1 MSWNN
6 QGGGPWGGGGNNQ
19 GPWGSGPKK
28 PNGGGGNGGGGGG
41 PTPPDLEEM
50 LRKSQENMKRF
61 MPGGGG
67 VGGGKLIVLGAIV
80 LFAVWMAFGFFRVD
94 AGHQGVQLVFGKYV
108 KSAEPGLHWNFPA
121 PIGDTLTPDVTTVR
135 QVSIGNGGSSGR
147 FSSTR
152 GTGGES
158 LMLTGDQNIA
168 DVEFTVF
175 WVVNDAAKFLFN
187 IRDPEATVRAAA
199 QSAMREVIGQ
209 MDLVKANTTGRDE
222 AASSAQALIQQ
233 ILDQYDA
240 GISVSGVNLAK
251 VDPPQAVIEAFNDVQ
266 SARQDK
272 ERKQNEAEAYRNKI
286 VPTARGEAQKNI
298 QEAEAYK
305 ERVIKDAEGEA
316 KRFISVYNSYAANKD
331 VTRERLFLETM
342 QEVLKGSEKVIL
354 DNNGQGGQG
363 VVPYL
368 PLRELQKKGGQ

>member
-6 QGGGPWGGGGNNQ
+6 QGGGPWGGGGKDQ
-19 GPWGSGPKK
+19 GPWSQGPKR
-28 PNGGGGNGGGGGG
+28 PNGGGGGNGG

-50 LRKSQENMKRF
+50 LRKSQENMKKF

-67 VGGGKLIVLGAIV
+67 VGGGKLFVFAAFI
-80 LFAVWMAFGFFRVD
+80 LFAVWMAFGFYRVE
-94 AGHQGVQLVFGKYV
+94 AGQQGVQLVFGKYV
-108 KSAEPGLHWNFPA
+108 KSSEPGLHWNFPS
-121 PIGDTLTPDVTTVR
+121 PIGNALTPDVTSVR
-135 QVSIGNGGSSGR
+135 QVSIGGSSSSGR
-147 FSSTR
+147 FNQS
-152 GTGGES
+152 GTAGES

-168 DVEFTVF
+168 DVQFTVF

-187 IRDPEATVRAAA
+187 IRDPEATVSAAS

-209 MDLVKANTTGRDE
+209 MDLVKANTTGRSE
-222 AASSAQALIQQ
+222 AAESARTVIQQ
-233 ILDQYDA
+233 ILDAYDA
-240 GISVSGVNLAK
+240 GISITGVNLAK
-251 VDPPQAVIEAFNDVQ
+251 ADPPQAVIEAFNDVQ

-286 VPTARGEAQKNI
+286 VPTARGEAQKHI

-316 KRFISVYNSYAANKD
+316 KRFTSVYNSYIVNKD
-331 VTRERLFLETM
+331 VTRERLYLETM

-354 DNNGQGGQG
+354 DNDANGSG

-368 PLRELQKKGGQ
+368 PLRELQNKGAR

>member
-19 GPWGSGPKK
+19 GPWGQGPKK
-28 PNGGGGNGGGGGG
+28 PNGGGGNGGGG

-50 LRKSQENMKRF
+50 LRKSQENMKKM
-61 MPGGGG
+61 MPGGF
-67 VGGGKLIVLGAIV
+67 GGGKVITFGLLLIV
-80 LFAVWMAFGFFRVD
+80 AVWLAFGFYRVD
-94 AGHQGVQLVFGKYV
+94 AGRQGVQLVFGKFV
-108 KSAEPGLHWNFPA
+108 KTTEPGLHWNFPT
-121 PIGDTLTPDVTTVR
+121 PIGDTLTPDVTSVR
-135 QVSIGNGGSSGR
+135 KVVIGNGSDSR
-147 FSSTR
+147 FSNQRSS
-152 GTGGES
+152 GES

-175 WVVNDAAKFLFN
+175 WVVSDAAKFLFN
-187 IRDPEATVRAAA
+187 IRDPETTVSAAA

-222 AASSAQALIQQ
+222 AANAARDLIQQ
-233 ILDQYDA
+233 ILDSYQA
-240 GISVSGVNLAK
+240 GISISGVNLAK
-251 VDPPQAVIEAFNDVQ
+251 ADPPQAVIEAFNDVQ

-272 ERKQNEAEAYRNKI
+272 ERKQNEAEAYKNKI
-286 VPTARGEAQKNI
+286 VPTARGEAQKLL

-316 KRFISVYNSYAANKD
+316 KRFSSVYESYATNKE
-331 VTRERLFLETM
+331 VTRERLYLETM

-354 DNNGQGGQG
+354 DNDKGGSG

-368 PLRELQKKGGQ
+368 PLRELQNKKGGQ

>member
-19 GPWGSGPKK
+19 GPWGQGPKR
-28 PNGGGGNGGGGGG
+28 PNGGGGNGGGGG

-50 LRKSQENMKRF
+50 LRKSQENMKKF
-61 MPGGGG
+61 MPGGGI
-67 VGGGKLIVLGAIV
+67 GGGKLFVVAAFI
-80 LFAVWMAFGFFRVD
+80 LFAVWMAFGFYRVE
-94 AGHQGVQLVFGKYV
+94 AGQQGVQLVFGKYV
-108 KSAEPGLHWNFPA
+108 KSAEPGLHWNFPS
-121 PIGDTLTPDVTTVR
+121 PIGDTLTPNVSSVR
-135 QVSIGNGGSSGR
+135 QISIGAGSSSSR
-147 FSSTR
+147 FSQSGAT
-152 GTGGES
+152 GES

-175 WVVNDAAKFLFN
+175 WVVSDAAKFLFN

-209 MDLVKANTTGRDE
+209 MDLVKANTTGRSE
-222 AASSAQALIQQ
+222 AASSARLVIQQ
-233 ILDQYDA
+233 ILDSYDA
-240 GISVSGVNLAK
+240 GISITGVNLAK
-251 VDPPQAVIEAFNDVQ
+251 ADPPQAVIEAFNDVQ

-286 VPTARGEAQKNI
+286 VPTARGEAQKLI

-316 KRFISVYNSYAANKD
+316 KRFTSVYESYAANKD
-331 VTRERLFLETM
+331 VTRERLYLETM
-342 QEVLKGSEKVIL
+342 QDVLKGSDKVIL
-354 DNNGQGGQG
+354 DNNAQGGGG

>member
-19 GPWGSGPKK
+19 GPWGQGPKK
-28 PNGGGGNGGGGGG
+28 PNGGGGNNGG

-50 LRKSQENMKRF
+50 LRQGQDRF
-61 MPGGGG
+61 KKALPGGFGSGKG
-67 VGGGKLIVLGAIV
+67 VAVIALIL
-80 LFAVWMAFGFFRVD
+80 LAVWIGSGFYRVE
-94 AGHQGVQLVFGKYV
+94 AGQQGVQLVFGKYV
-108 KSAEPGLHWNFPA
+108 KSTEPGLHWNFPA
-121 PIGDTLTPDVTTVR
+121 PIGDTLTPDVTSVR
-135 QVSIGNGGSSGR
+135 QVSIGNATSSR
-147 FSSTR
+147 FNNR
-152 GTGGES
+152 GAGES

-187 IRDPEATVRAAA
+187 IRDPETSVRAAA

-209 MDLVKANTTGRDE
+209 MDLVKVNTTGRDE
-222 AASSAQALIQQ
+222 AANTARKLIQQ
-233 ILDQYDA
+233 ILDSYDA
-240 GISVSGVNLAK
+240 GITISGVNLAK
-251 VDPPQAVIEAFNDVQ
+251 ADPPQAVIEAFNDVQ

-286 VPTARGEAQKNI
+286 VPTARGEAQKLI

-316 KRFISVYNSYAANKD
+316 KRFASVYASYAANKD
-331 VTRERLFLETM
+331 VTRDRLFLETM
-342 QEVLKGSEKVIL
+342 QEVLKKSDKVIL
-354 DNNGQGGQG
+354 DSDKAGSG

-368 PLRELQKKGGQ
+368 PLPELQKRQGAQ